1 MYKGQKDQRPCYDE
15 VDFTDEWEMYSAY
28 IDFEDRRI
36 DQVLRVNKKSA
47 EVSAFLFSTSVL
59 TS

>member
-15 VDFTDEWEMYSAY
+15 VDFTDEMYDAY

-47 EVSAFLFSTSVL
+47 EVSAFLLSTSVL